1 MSFPFLIQSLGLSG
15 RYVVRPGQV
24 NSCTPSSGLA
34 QIFECEDEEGGGGG
48 GIIKM
53 MLQLCLAA
61 SKSGVAGS
69 IVVVVSGQTKIIIW
83 RL

>member
-1 MSFPFLIQSLGLSG
+1 MRRG
-15 RYVVRPGQV
+15 
-24 NSCTPSSGLA
+24 
-34 QIFECEDEEGGGGG
+34 EGVG

>member
-1 MSFPFLIQSLGLSG
+1 MRRG
-15 RYVVRPGQV
+15 
-24 NSCTPSSGLA
+24 
-34 QIFECEDEEGGGGG
+34 EGGG